1 MLLVLTVTTE
11 QQQDRSTTLE
21 QQQELVNNS
30 RIAVRKN
37 LVKTDA
43 EWPKMRREIT
53 KFFACGAPWWLG
65 WPLGPRPPHFFPF
78 PQRNYIYVSYVTV
91 I

>member
-43 EWPKMRREIT
+43 KLTLNGPKCEIFRLRRALVARVAAWSAPAS
-53 KFFACGAPWWLG
+53 FFSL
-65 WPLGPRPPHFFPF
+65 
-78 PQRNYIYVSYVTV
+78 STT
-91 I
+91 